1 MSYVGVWK
9 SVMPVETNRQGCPLP
24 AVLKKIP
31 VATRR
36 GLMGDLRAFAS
47 AAHLEVAGLA
57 RKHGGIAQFRLL
69 HKRLIAVS
77 NPDYAQHML
86 VGRRERYHRGIEN
99 RELRAITGD
108 GLLVTDGH
116 PWLRRRRQMQP
127 SFRATS
133 LQPLVPAVSDTV
145 LRLLDRWERSR
156 RQANPVPVVA
166 DTQSLTISAMVRML
180 FSHDIDFE
188 EALHLGDAVRNG
200 FRMVGRRQL
209 CRLVPP
215 LWVPTRSNRALKRHC
230 RVLDSFVRSRVVEHQ
245 RKDSSRSADIVNALI
260 ESRDPETNAPLSSDA
275 LTDEVKTLMVAG
287 FETTSSTLAWALYL
301 LARHPEAAARWHDEI
316 DRVLGGRCPG
326 WDDLERL
333 PYTAHVLHETMR
345 LYPPVHTIARDC
357 VEEDDFDGYKIPRGS
372 TVLISVYGIQRGEAW
387 GPDPDAFRP
396 ERFATD
402 WPKRAFL
409 PFATGKHVCIGKQ
422 FALIE
427 MMVALA
433 LIGQRYHL
441 ALRSNSVVEPKA
453 QVTMVPAE
461 EIFISLT
468 PRACVPSDN
477 SASNPAAA
485 RSASLHCCPHS
496 KSLPASAARVS

>member
-1 MSYVGVWK
+1 M
-9 SVMPVETNRQGCPLP
+9 MPVEMNRQSCSSPV
-24 AVLKKIP
+24 ALKKIP

-36 GLMGDLRAFAS
+36 GLLGDLRAFAS
-47 AAHLEVAGLA
+47 AAHLEVAALA
-57 RKHGGIAQFRLL
+57 GKHGGIAQFRLL

-86 VGRRERYHRGIEN
+86 VGRRERYHRGTEN

-116 PWLRRRRQMQP
+116 PWLQRRRQMQP
-127 SFRATS
+127 SFRASS
-133 LQPLVPAVSDTV
+133 LQSLVPAVSDTV

-156 RQANPVPVVA
+156 RQAHPVPVVA

-180 FSHDIDFE
+180 FSHNIDFE
-188 EALHLGDAVRNG
+188 EALRLGDAVRNG

-209 CRLVPP
+209 CRLAPP
-215 LWVPTRSNRALKRHC
+215 LWIPTRSNRVLKRHC

-245 RKDSSRSADIVNALI
+245 RKDASRSADIVSTLS
-260 ESRDPETNAPLSSDA
+260 ESRDPETNAPLSFDA
-275 LTDEVKTLMVAG
+275 LADEVKTLMVAG

-301 LARHPEAAARWHDEI
+301 LARHPEAAARWHEEI
-316 DRVLGGRCPG
+316 DCVLRGRCPG

-357 VEEDDFDGYKIPRGS
+357 LEDDDLDGYKIPRGS

-396 ERFATD
+396 ERFTTD

-433 LIGQRYHL
+433 LIGQRYRL
-441 ALRSNSVVEPKA
+441 VLRDNRVVEPKA

-461 EIFISLT
+461 EIFINLT
-468 PRACVPSDN
+468 PRTCIQVDN
-477 SASNPAAA
+477 AASHPAAEPQSA
-485 RSASLHCCPHS
+485 PHHRCPRSKLPPNWAPRAS
-496 KSLPASAARVS
+496 